1 MNIPR
6 FRVLPLLALAAGA
19 CACACAW
26 PVWAADPVTDA
37 LQKAYVPYRAALF
50 KTNAGQAGESADALN
65 QAQQAW
71 AQVTQL
77 VKSQSTV
84 PYANDAL
91 LARTLTG
98 VEEHYAKAAQQVA
111 AGQLPQAHDTLEG
124 VRDLLSEL
132 RRQNQVIVYSD
143 HMNAYH
149 AQMEHLLDEGP
160 KWLKA
165 DDGLQ
170 KLAAQAG
177 VLNYLAG
184 LLASE
189 APASAQSSAEFKELL
204 GAVTRSVAALNT
216 AVAAGDKTLIEKA
229 IGQVKAPYS
238 KLFVKFG

>member
-1 MNIPR
+1 MKIPGL
-6 FRVLPLLALAAGA
+6 RVLPLIALAAGV
-19 CACACAW
+19 CAW
-26 PVWAADPVTDA
+26 PVWAADPITDA
-37 LQKAYVPYRAALF
+37 LQKAYAPYRAALF
-50 KTNAGQAGESADALN
+50 KTNAGQTGESADALK

-71 AQVTQL
+71 SLVVQL
-77 VKSQSTV
+77 VKSQPTV

-91 LARTLTG
+91 MARTLAG

-149 AQMEHLLDEGP
+149 AQMEHLLEEGP
-160 KWLKA
+160 TWLRA
-165 DDGLQ
+165 DDGLP

-177 VLNYLAG
+177 VLRYLAER
-184 LLASE
+184 LNSE
-189 APASAQSSAEFKELL
+189 APAAVQASAEFKELL
-204 GAVTRSVAALNT
+204 GAVTRSVEGLNA
-216 AVAAGDKTLIEKA
+216 AVAAGDKARIEKA

-238 KLFVKFG
+238 KLFIKFG

>member
-1 MNIPR
+1 MASLRRPA
-6 FRVLPLLALAAGA
+6 ALTLWLTASTLSFAA
-19 CACACAW
+19 W
-26 PVWAADPVTDA
+26 SADPVTDA
-37 LQKAYVPYRAALF
+37 LQKAYAPYRAALF
-50 KTNAGQAGESADALN
+50 KTNSGQAAESAEALK

-71 AQVTQL
+71 GQVAQL
-77 VKSQSTV
+77 VKSQPTV

-91 LARTLTG
+91 MARTLSG
-98 VEEHYAKAAQQVA
+98 VEANYAKAAQEVA
-111 AGQLPQAHDTLEG
+111 AGQLPQAHATLEA

-132 RRQNQVIVYSD
+132 RRQNQVVVYSD

-165 DDGLQ
+165 ADGSP

-177 VLNYLAG
+177 VLSYLAER
-184 LLASE
+184 LTSE
-189 APASAQSSAEFKELL
+189 APAAAQASPEFKELL
-204 GAVTRSVAALNT
+204 AAVNRSVAGLTSAI
-216 AVAAGDKTLIEKA
+216 ASGDKAQIEKA

>member
-1 MNIPR
+1 MNILR
-6 FRVLPLLALAAGA
+6 FRVLPLLAFAAGA
-19 CACACAW
+19 CGW
-26 PVWAADPVTDA
+26 PAWAADPVTDA
-37 LQKAYVPYRAALF
+37 LQKAYAPYRAALF
-50 KTNAGQAGESADALN
+50 KTNAGQADESANALK

-71 AQVTQL
+71 SQVTQL
-77 VKSQSTV
+77 VRSQPTV

-91 LARTLTG
+91 MARTLTG

-160 KWLKA
+160 TWLKA
-165 DDGLQ
+165 DDGLP

-177 VLNYLAG
+177 VLRYLAER
-184 LLASE
+184 LISE
-189 APASAQSSAEFKELL
+189 APAAVQASAEFKELL
-204 GAVTRSVAALNT
+204 DAVVRSVAALNT
-216 AVAAGDKTLIEKA
+216 AVASGDRVQIDKA
-229 IGQVKAPYS
+229 IGQLKAPYS
-238 KLFVKFG
+238 KLFIKFG

>member
-1 MNIPR
+1 MSLR
-6 FRVLPLLALAAGA
+6 LSLSLLAVAAA
-19 CACACAW
+19 SALSVSA
-26 PVWAADPVTDA
+26 WAADPVTDA
-37 LQKAYVPYRAALF
+37 IQKAYAPYRAALF
-50 KTNAGQAGESADALN
+50 KTNSGQAAESAEALK

-71 AQVTQL
+71 GQVAQL
-77 VKSQSTV
+77 VKSQPTV

-91 LARTLTG
+91 MARTLSG
-98 VEEHYAKAAQQVA
+98 VEANYAKAAQEVA
-111 AGQLPQAHDTLEG
+111 AGQLPQAHATLEA

-132 RRQNQVIVYSD
+132 RRQNQVVVYSD

-165 DDGLQ
+165 GDGMP

-177 VLNYLAG
+177 VLSYLAER
-184 LLASE
+184 LTSE
-189 APASAQSSAEFKELL
+189 APAAAQASPEFKELL
-204 GAVTRSVAALNT
+204 AAVNRSVAGLTSAI
-216 AVAAGDKTLIEKA
+216 ASGDKEQIEKA

>member
-1 MNIPR
+1 MKYPHL
-6 FRVLPLLALAAGA
+6 RVLSVLVLAAGA
-19 CACACAW
+19 CAW
-26 PVWAADPVTDA
+26 PAWAADPVTDA

-50 KTNAGQAGESADALN
+50 KTNAGQAGESAEALK

-77 VKSQSTV
+77 VKSQPTV

-91 LARTLTG
+91 MAKTLTG
-98 VEEHYAKAAQQVA
+98 VDGYYAVAAQQVA
-111 AGQLPQAHDTLEG
+111 AGKLTDAHATLES

-160 KWLKA
+160 KWLQA
-165 DDGLQ
+165 DGGLP

-189 APASAQSSAEFKELL
+189 ATAAAQSSPEFKELL
-204 GAVTRSVAALNT
+204 GAVTRSVEALNA
-216 AVAAGDKTLIEKA
+216 AVAAGDRALIEKA

-238 KLFVKFG
+238 KLFIKFG

>member
-6 FRVLPLLALAAGA
+6 FRVLPLLAIAAGA
-19 CACACAW
+19 CAW
-26 PVWAADPVTDA
+26 PAWAADPVTDA

-50 KTNAGQAGESADALN
+50 KTNAGQAGESADALK

-71 AQVTQL
+71 SQVTQL
-77 VKSQSTV
+77 VKSQPTV

-91 LARTLTG
+91 MARTLSG
-98 VEEHYAKAAQQVA
+98 VEEHYARAVQQVA
-111 AGQLPQAHDTLEG
+111 AGQLSQAHDTLEG

-160 KWLKA
+160 KWLQA
-165 DDGLQ
+165 DDVLP

-177 VLNYLAG
+177 VLTYLAG

-189 APASAQSSAEFKELL
+189 APASAQSSPEFKELL
-204 GAVTRSVAALNT
+204 GAVTRSVDALNA
-216 AVAAGDKTLIEKA
+216 AVAAGDKARIEKA

-238 KLFVKFG
+238 KLFIKFG

>member
-1 MNIPR
+1 MKIPR
-6 FRVLPLLALAAGA
+6 LRVLPLVALAAGV
-19 CACACAW
+19 CAW

-37 LQKAYVPYRAALF
+37 LQKAYAPYRAALF
-50 KTNAGQAGESADALN
+50 KTNAGQAGESADALK

-71 AQVTQL
+71 SQVVQL
-77 VKSQSTV
+77 VKSQPTV

-91 LARTLTG
+91 MARTLTG

-149 AQMEHLLDEGP
+149 AQMEHLLEEGP

-165 DDGLQ
+165 DDGLPR
-170 KLAAQAG
+170 LAAQAG
-177 VLNYLAG
+177 VLRYLAER
-184 LLASE
+184 LSSE
-189 APASAQSSAEFKELL
+189 APAAVQASAEFKELL
-204 GAVTRSVAALNT
+204 GAVTRSVEGLNA
-216 AVAAGDKTLIEKA
+216 AVAAGDKARIEKA

-238 KLFVKFG
+238 KLFIKFG

>member
-1 MNIPR
+1 M
-6 FRVLPLLALAAGA
+6 LALAAG
-19 CACACAW
+19 ACAW

-50 KTNAGQAGESADALN
+50 KTNAGQAGESADALK

-77 VKSQSTV
+77 LKSQSTV

-149 AQMEHLLDEGP
+149 EAMENALTIDTATLDRPE
-160 KWLKA
+160 A
-165 DDGLQ
+165 RM
-170 KLAAQAG
+170 AAMAHAG
-177 VLNYLAG
+177 VLAYLADQ
-184 LLASE
+184 LQAK
-189 APASAQSSAEFKELL
+189 APASLLAQAEFQQLL
-204 GAVTRSVAALNT
+204 AAVRKSVAQWKAALLQQD
-216 AVAAGDKTLIEKA
+216 AAAARAAQTQLKG
-229 IGQVKAPYS
+229 PYS
-238 KLFVKFG
+238 KLFLHFG

>member
-1 MNIPR
+1 MASLRRPA
-6 FRVLPLLALAAGA
+6 ALTLWLTASTLSFAA
-19 CACACAW
+19 W
-26 PVWAADPVTDA
+26 SADPVTDA
-37 LQKAYVPYRAALF
+37 LQKAYAPYRAALF
-50 KTNAGQAGESADALN
+50 KTNSGQAAESAEALK

-71 AQVTQL
+71 GQVAQL
-77 VKSQSTV
+77 VKSQPTV

-91 LARTLTG
+91 MARTLSG
-98 VEEHYAKAAQQVA
+98 VEANYAKAAQEVA
-111 AGQLPQAHDTLEG
+111 AGQLPQAHATLEA

-132 RRQNQVIVYSD
+132 RRQNQVVVYSD

-165 DDGLQ
+165 GDGMP

-177 VLNYLAG
+177 VLSYLAER
-184 LLASE
+184 LTSE
-189 APASAQSSAEFKELL
+189 APAAAQASPEFKELL
-204 GAVTRSVAALNT
+204 AAVNRSVAGLTSAI
-216 AVAAGDKTLIEKA
+216 ASGDKAQIEKA